1 MIIFVDPEEYE
12 QKLANKRRGIMP
24 KPKERM
30 LQTNARTGS
39 RAGRRTK
46 RVDGMR
52 TSTGFYKAK
61 GYKKDEII
69 EEDVEVIK
77 V

>member
-1 MIIFVDPEEYE
+1 
-12 QKLANKRRGIMP
+12 MP